1 MIPVFLSEQVDVL
14 VLVKLI
20 LIKVFIGLI
29 MGVVIDLIVRR
40 SKKSYNMV
48 ERLDMYVIMTTVA
61 VRQAYLSQ
69 R

>member
-1 MIPVFLSEQVDVL
+1 MSNLFYHIITFLAVFLSEQVDVL

-40 SKKSYNMV
+40 SSSPAIR
-48 ERLDMYVIMTTVA
+48 EPSPSTPSI
-61 VRQAYLSQ
+61 
-69 R
+69 

>member
-1 MIPVFLSEQVDVL
+1 MFLSEQVDVL

-48 ERLDMYVIMTTVA
+48 EKIGHVCDMTTVA